1 MPKNTSNTKEVTG
14 NLLETMETLWVN
26 IKEDAN
32 KFYERGNSAAGKRA
46 RAYAQ
51 EMKISLQELR
61 KYIQEKKNEK
71 ASASTKNMKKR

>member
-32 KFYERGNSAAGKRA
+32 KFYGKGNSAAGKRA
-46 RAYAQ
+46 RGYAQ
-51 EMKISLQELR
+51 EMKKLLQELR
-61 KYIQEKKNEK
+61 IDIQAKKNEK
-71 ASASTKNMKKR
+71 TSESTKNMKKK